1 MLCHHGLDARLLAE
15 TVHHRRQQRAH
26 RTDDCN
32 RGHRAYHAHV
42 SSPSPFDG
50 LPFLKDIFKFLSF
63 DGPVHWEMARQ
74 LAVMGASGGETEP
87 NPEPL
92 DRIRLEELL
101 RVAELRVA
109 DATGLSTTVSGG

>member
-1 MLCHHGLDARLLAE
+1 WLETRLV
-15 TVHHRRQQRAH
+15 TQPMHHRGQQRTH

-74 LAVMGASGGETEP
+74 LAVMGATGGEVEP
-87 NPEPL
+87 NIEPL
-92 DRIRLEELL
+92 DRIRLEELV
-101 RVAELRVA
+101 RVAEMQVGE
-109 DATGLSTTVSGG
+109 ATGLSTTVSG